1 MEEVHP
7 RVQGG
12 GALSRTKKVTRLDN
26 RHHVTSD
33 NVQECVMMCQVT
45 VM

>member
-1 MEEVHP
+1 MSIRGP
-7 RVQGG
+7 REG
-12 GALSRTKKVTRLDN
+12 GALSRTKKITRLDN